1 MKKELLNAKKI
12 SIIIDRLC
20 KELIENH
27 DNFNNTVI
35 VGVQPRGTLLSN
47 RIIQKINSFSN
58 ISNIQN
64 GNIDISFYRDD
75 LGRRKTPIIPQVM
88 DMNLSIESKKVILVD
103 DVLDNGHQDAF
114 ILEE

>member
-1 MKKELLNAKKI
+1 MKKELLNEKKI

-64 GNIDISFYRDD
+64 GNIDISFYR
-75 LGRRKTPIIPQVM
+75 
-88 DMNLSIESKKVILVD
+88 KKKNTNHSSS
-103 DVLDNGHQDAF
+103 NGYEPFHR
-114 ILEE
+114 I

>member
-1 MKKELLNAKKI
+1 M
-12 SIIIDRLC
+12 
-20 KELIENH
+20 
-27 DNFNNTVI
+27 
-35 VGVQPRGTLLSN
+35 LSN

-103 DVLDNGHQDAF
+103 DVLYTGRSIRSAIDALMS
-114 ILEE
+114 LEDQNV